1 MKTYAP
7 GKGPDYGEDKL
18 HPKEIELKGCTAE
31 KAVNFWFY
39 HKWKVIIA
47 LFVVFVLLVACLQTC
62 TSIEDDILVLYAGPC
77 NIGASGVAG
86 MGVALSDV
94 LPRDFNGDGENH
106 ATLVGL
112 NIFSPEQ
119 VAALAE
125 AAKTDTNV
133 SPVNTYVNQRELSSF
148 DNLILTGEYSICLLD
163 PWLYERVAS
172 SGGFT
177 KLADLLGTAPA
188 DAYSAYAVTFKNTA
202 FAKAH
207 AEEFQYLPDDTLLC
221 IRNTNSMGSVI
232 NKDSTLKKHAEAVET
247 FKAIMN
253 YQ

>member
-18 HPKEIELKGCTAE
+18 HPKEIEISGGAAE

-39 HKWKVIIA
+39 HKWKVIIS
-47 LFVVFVLLVACLQTC
+47 LFIVFVLLVACLQTC
-62 TSIEDDILVLYAGPC
+62 ASIEDDVLILYAGPC
-77 NIGASGVAG
+77 NIGASGVEG
-86 MGVALSDV
+86 MGVALSSI

-106 ATLVGL
+106 ATLVGR

-125 AAKTDTNV
+125 QAKTDTNIV
-133 SPVNTYVNQRELSSF
+133 GVNTHLNQQEISSF

-163 PWLYERVAS
+163 PWLYNRVAS
-172 SGGFT
+172 AGGFA
-177 KLADLLGTAPA
+177 KLADVLGNTPD

-202 FAKAH
+202 FAKAY

-232 NKDSTLKKHAEAVET
+232 NKDSTLKKHAEAVEM
-247 FKAIMN
+247 FCAIVN
-253 YQ
+253 YK